1 MAQTQDGCLY
11 SGLANPRPPYPAGYY
26 DTIVSYRDFALS
38 VKDSRPAS
46 RPASALNDA
55 FLQSVESFEGSS
67 GDVLAAS
74 NYKRS
79 EFEVLCAGP
88 HPAPPFDRQE
98 QRSSSGDPPTRSGA
112 SPKLALIGGK
122 RALFCA
128 DEGQPLAA

>member
-11 SGLANPRPPYPAGYY
+11 SGFGQSATTTPGRPLR
-26 DTIVSYRDFALS
+26 SYRDFARH
-38 VKDSRPAS
+38 VKDSRSAS
-46 RPASALNDA
+46 SPASALNDA

-88 HPAPPFDRQE
+88 RPPLHLIDKNNEAVQATRARGVARR
-98 QRSSSGDPPTRSGA
+98 RS
-112 SPKLALIGGK
+112 
-122 RALFCA
+122 
-128 DEGQPLAA
+128 